1 MNTITITLP
10 DLFEIA
16 SAKDAPEQYRVVK
29 TEKWTEETVLNAL
42 EFAVSERLGNVWSVG
57 KKDVSK
63 LENAHQSLENGDW
76 NAKTRGGKGFVEKL
90 TGMDAAS
97 IWKLLSPQQQ
107 AALLAQG
114 GNIQSLTLSGK

>member
-10 DLFEIA
+10 ESFSIA
-16 SAKDAPEQYRVVK
+16 SAKDAPEQYRTVRLD
-29 TEKWTEETVLNAL
+29 KWTEQTVLDAV
-42 EFAVSERLGNVWSVG
+42 EFAISERLGNVWSVG
-57 KKDVSK
+57 KKDESK
-63 LENAHQSLENGDW
+63 MKAGHESLENGDW
-76 NAKTRGGKGFVEKL
+76 NAKVRSNKGFVEKL

-114 GNIQSLTLSGK
+114 GNIQSLTISGK

>member
-1 MNTITITLP
+1 MNIVTVNLP
-10 DLFEIA
+10 ESFSIA
-16 SAKDAPEQYRVVK
+16 SAKDAPEEYRVVK
-29 TEKWTEETVLNAL
+29 LDKWTEQTVLDAV
-42 EFAVSERLGNVWSVG
+42 EFAISERLGNVWSVG

-63 LENAHQSLENGDW
+63 MKDGHESLEDGNW
-76 NAKTRGGKGFVEKL
+76 NAKIRGSKGFVEKL
-90 TGMDAAS
+90 TGMDAAN